1 MEREEER
8 YPGERRVLALFLR
21 DLQPAVERELGEGSL
36 LYGAI
41 QRALREP
48 RLRYLRHAR
57 ALFNHLPRAVRRRLS
72 QHLLTRRDRSEPEA
86 AASRPPAVP
95 MRVRFEAQERQDGL
109 AVRGLEPEQE
119 ADASDI
125 RVLIRA
131 DVLPGTAARR
141 LRELAEWLEQ
151 DRRLLSRRFWL
162 DNAAPHRDPSPS
174 ARPNRA
180 GS

>member
-21 DLQPAVERELGEGSL
+21 DLQPAVARELGQRSL

-57 ALFNHLPRAVRRRLS
+57 ALFNHLPRPVRRRLS
-72 QHLLTRRDRSEPEA
+72 QHLLARRDRSEPEESA
-86 AASRPPAVP
+86 PRPTDAPL
-95 MRVRFEAQERQDGL
+95 RVRFEAQERQDGL

-119 ADASDI
+119 SDAPDI

-131 DVLPGTAARR
+131 DVLPGAAARR

-162 DNAAPHRDPSPS
+162 DNTTALQSPSPS

-180 GS
+180 GT